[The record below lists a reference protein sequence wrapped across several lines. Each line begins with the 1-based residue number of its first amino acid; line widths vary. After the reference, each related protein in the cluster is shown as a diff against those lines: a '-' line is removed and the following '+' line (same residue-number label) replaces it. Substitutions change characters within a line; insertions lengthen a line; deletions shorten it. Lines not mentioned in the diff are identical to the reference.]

1 MKLQLRWP
9 LMATVVLLIGSIVG
23 AAPKPAPGKPLLP
36 SVTVSQVN
44 QIMSFLKQ
52 TQPDLYRKAVIL
64 RKSDPKKFNL
74 LIRAAAPNFRR
85 LEFMRKYDPKLFHY
99 TLEDLQLTHKSY
111 KLAWQLRKAS
121 NSGRTAHLQTEL
133 RQVVTEQF
141 NLRQTIRQHI
151 INRLLKRIG
160 VLKSQLVRRS
170 KDKHT
175 IITERIKQLTG
186 KQLHVN
192 W

>member
-1 MKLQLRWP
+1 MKLQYRWP
-9 LMATVVLLIGSIVG
+9 LMAAMVLLIGSIVG
-23 AAPKPAPGKPLLP
+23 AAPKAAPGKPSPPNL
-36 SVTVSQVN
+36 TVSQVN

-52 TQPDLYRKAVIL
+52 TQPGLYRKAVML
-64 RKSDPKKFNL
+64 RKSDPQKFNL

-85 LEFMRKYDPKLFHY
+85 LEYMRKYDPKLFHY

-111 KLAWQLRKAS
+111 SLAWQLRKAS
-121 NSGRTAHLQTEL
+121 DRGKSAHLQKEL
-133 RQVVTEQF
+133 RQVVTQQF

-151 INRLLKRIG
+151 INRLLKRVT
-160 VLKSQLVRRS
+160 VLKSQLAQRS
-170 KDKHT
+170 KDKHS